1 MARADMDCHVYLNLR
16 GGNVKQES
24 AEREKMTEK
33 REYRGGKAKRKHRDR
48 CEKIYIPSQKCFIE
62 D

>member
-16 GGNVKQES
+16 GGNGKQES

-33 REYRGGKAKRKHRDR
+33 REYRGRQGQEEAKR
-48 CEKIYIPSQKCFIE
+48 
-62 D
+62 